1 MLKLPFPDGALAG
14 LVAMYSIIHFG
25 PEDRPQALGE
35 FARTLCADGRLLV
48 SFRVDGPGLAPGD
61 VNHLSNVP
69 RSFRRHGGVLSEPGG
84 DNEGLG
90 SPTDFA
96 SRRVSIANPL
106 PASSSPADAATSW
119 PVERYGLRMGHEH
132 DHQRD
137 LPPGMAEQLDL
148 AHAGMVSFGHCPFLT
163 EVEQLESWRPDVAI
177 VGAPFD
183 IATTNRPGARFG
195 PRAIRATAYEPG
207 TYHLDL
213 GLEIF
218 DWLEVVDF
226 GDAYCPHGQTEVSH
240 TNIRDR
246 VHAVASRGIVPVILG
261 GDHSITWPAA
271 TAVADVHG
279 YGNVGIVHFDAHA
292 DTADEI
298 EGNLASH
305 GTPMRRL
312 IESGAVP
319 GTHFVQVG
327 LRGYWPPQ
335 DTFEWML
342 EQGMTWHTMQEIWDR
357 GFKDV
362 MRDAVSEA
370 LAKAD
375 KLYVSVDIDV
385 LDPAHAPGTGTPEPG
400 GITSA
405 DLLRLVRQL
414 CYEHDVAG
422 VDVVEVAPAYDH
434 AELTV
439 NAAHRVVFE
448 ALAGM
453 AARRRDAAQAKPGP
467 PAR

>member
-1 MLKLPFPDGALAG
+1 MSHQHD
-14 LVAMYSIIHFG
+14 
-25 PEDRPQALGE
+25 
-35 FARTLCADGRLLV
+35 
-48 SFRVDGPGLAPGD
+48 DGP
-61 VNHLSNVP
+61 
-69 RSFRRHGGVLSEPGG
+69 
-84 DNEGLG
+84 
-90 SPTDFA
+90 
-96 SRRVSIANPL
+96 
-106 PASSSPADAATSW
+106 
-119 PVERYGLRMGHEH
+119 
-132 DHQRD
+132 QRD
-137 LPPGMAEQLDL
+137 LPPGLAEQLDL
-148 AHAGMVSFGHCPFLT
+148 PYSGLATFGHRPFLT
-163 EVEQLESWRPDVAI
+163 EPEQLDSWRPDVAI

-183 IATTNRPGARFG
+183 VATTNRPGARFG
-195 PRAIRATAYEPG
+195 PRAIRTTAYEPG
-207 TYHLDL
+207 TYHMDL

-226 GDAYCPHGQTEVSH
+226 GDAFCPHGQTEVSH
-240 TNIRDR
+240 NNIRER
-246 VHAVASRGIVPVILG
+246 VHAVASRGIVPVVLG
-261 GDHSITWPAA
+261 GDHSITWPSA
-271 TAVADVHG
+271 TAVADMHG

-292 DTADEI
+292 DTADI
-298 EGNLASH
+298 IDGNLASH

-335 DTFEWML
+335 DVFEWML
-342 EQGMTWHTMQEIWDR
+342 AQGMVWHTMQEIWER
-357 GFKDV
+357 GFKAV
-362 MRDAVSEA
+362 MADAVGEA

-400 GITSA
+400 GITSV
-405 DLLRLVRQL
+405 DLLRMVRQL

-453 AARRRDAAQAKPGP
+453 AARRRDAAGGAVGP
-467 PAR
+467 PAHRSGPGGR